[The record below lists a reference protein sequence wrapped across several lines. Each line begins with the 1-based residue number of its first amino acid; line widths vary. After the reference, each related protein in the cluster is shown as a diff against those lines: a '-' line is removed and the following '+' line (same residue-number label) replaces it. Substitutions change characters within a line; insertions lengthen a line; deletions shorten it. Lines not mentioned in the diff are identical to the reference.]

1 MSNNITINIDGKEIQ
16 TQEGEFILNAAR
28 ANDIFIPA
36 ICYLT
41 RCSPTLACRI
51 CLVDVD
57 GKQAYACNAKSK
69 DGMTISTSTENIE
82 AERRAIM
89 EVYDVN
95 HPLQCGVCDQSGE
108 CELQNYT
115 LEMGVDSQ
123 SFAVRDVP
131 RDSHDWGHLH
141 YDPGLC
147 IVCER
152 CVTACKD
159 MIGDNSLTTI
169 ARGAEALDATYK
181 EEMPKDAYAMWNK
194 LNKSVIGLTN
204 GTDTLDCTSCG
215 ECASVCPVGALV
227 DTEFMYKSNAWEL
240 SQVPA
245 TCGHCSAGCQITYD
259 VKHTSIENPEDK
271 IYRVMNEWNYV
282 SLCGAGR
289 YGFDYHNANVV
300 KDEVAFNKAIEAF
313 KKADTIKFTSTITN
327 EEALILE
334 KLKAK
339 FGYKLV
345 NNEAK
350 AFQTFLG
357 NYATLSGTRLY
368 GSDLKEVANSSFI
381 ISLGTALKSD
391 NPNAR
396 YAFNNSVTVN
406 KGAGIYFHPVN
417 DPIIDG
423 LHKNVLSIAHKP
435 LQEEAIL
442 YLILDLFGDK
452 EALPS
457 DIVDYLASF
466 HSKKTITVT
475 ETVKEKVITI
485 VKEMKVNE
493 ETGEEEEV
501 EVEKSKMVPKKVSK
515 DVEVDDNALLTMIG
529 AEDNFDETLT
539 KLLKKKETF
548 SLVVGADLYNHP
560 NAKNC
565 ARLVA
570 LVEKYSKF
578 KLVMIPTLTNTLGV
592 ALIND
597 LSSDEGSY
605 SIGYNTKADFTLSA
619 LGDGSE
625 CDLDMPAINQQEG
638 TLTSINKRV
647 NPTNVAISYGG
658 YVLNDIANA
667 LGIDS
672 ENTIDY
678 TAQLPTS
685 KGFRKETFD
694 SLPDY
699 YTNAGEEMRGYAL
712 KNMGRKASADE
723 SVKKINEALSLGE
736 NLIYLANPVRQF
748 SDFTAKT
755 TQLDEQSG
763 IYMSEEYL
771 ENSEFNAGDS
781 VKVKSENGEI
791 TANIVSD
798 NKITGSIVL
807 IPSFDSKLN
816 SEVLFNG
823 YRFANASIEKV

>member
-1 MSNNITINIDGKEIQ
+1 MSNITINIDGKEIQ
-16 TQEGEFILNAAR
+16 TQEGEFVLNVAR

-36 ICYLT
+36 ICYLS

-51 CLVDVD
+51 CLVEVD

-69 DGMTISTSTENIE
+69 DGMSITTSTQNIE
-82 AERRAIM
+82 KERRAIM

-123 SFAVRDVP
+123 SYTVKDVD
-131 RDSHDWGHLH
+131 RSSHDWGHLH

-152 CVTACKD
+152 CVTTCKD

-169 ARGAEALDATYK
+169 ARGSDPLEAVYK

-204 GTDTLDCTSCG
+204 GTDVLDCTSCG

-240 SQVPA
+240 KQVPA
-245 TCGHCSAGCQITYD
+245 TCGHCSAGCQISYD
-259 VKHTSIENPEDK
+259 TKHTSTDNPEDK

-289 YGFDYHNANVV
+289 YGFDYQNADVT
-300 KDEVAFNKAIEAF
+300 KDTTSFNNAVEAF

-334 KLKAK
+334 KLKEK

-350 AFQTFLG
+350 SFQTFLA

-368 GSDLKEVANSSFI
+368 SSDLKEVANSNFI
-381 ISLGTALKSD
+381 VSIGAALKTD

-396 YAFNNSVTVN
+396 YALNNSLTVN
-406 KGAGIYFHPVN
+406 KGAGLYFHPVN
-417 DPIIDG
+417 DPIING
-423 LHKNVLSIAHKP
+423 LSKNLMSIVHKP
-435 LQEEAIL
+435 LQEEVAL
-442 YLILDLFGDK
+442 YLLLDLFADK

-457 DIVDYLASF
+457 DIVAYLASF
-466 HSKKTITVT
+466 HSTKTITVE
-475 ETVKEKVITI
+475 ETIKEKVVEII
-485 VKEMKVNE
+485 KEMKLNK
-493 ETGEEEEV
+493 ETGLEEEV

-515 DVEVDDNALLTMIG
+515 EVEVDDNRLLSLLG
-529 AEDNFDETLT
+529 AEDSFTETLEKFLT
-539 KLLKKKETF
+539 KKDTF
-548 SLVVGADLYNHP
+548 SLMVGADLYNHP

-570 LVEKYSKF
+570 LIEKYSAF
-578 KLVMIPTLTNTLGV
+578 KIVMIPTLTNTLGV
-592 ALIND
+592 SLINT
-597 LSSDEGSY
+597 LSDDEDSSY
-605 SIGYNTKADFTLSA
+605 SIGYNTKGDFTLSA
-619 LGDGSE
+619 LGDG
-625 CDLDMPAINQQEG
+625 DLDMPAINQQEG

-647 NPTNVAISYGG
+647 NPTNAAISYGG

-667 LGIDS
+667 LGLNA
-672 ENTIDY
+672 ELTVDY
-678 TAQLPTS
+678 TKELPTT
-685 KGFRKETFD
+685 KGFKAEAFD
-694 SLPDY
+694 DLPNH
-699 YTNAGEEMRGYAL
+699 YTNAGVEMRGYEL

-723 SVKKINEALSLGE
+723 SVSKIDEDWVLTQ
-736 NLIYLANPVRQF
+736 NLIYFANPVRQF
-748 SDFTAKT
+748 SDFTNKT
-755 TQLDEQSG
+755 TQLDEVSG
-763 IYMSEEYL
+763 IYMSEDFL
-771 ENSEFNAGDS
+771 SSSEFNAGDS
-781 VKVKSENGEI
+781 VKVKSNNGEV
-791 TANIVSD
+791 TATIVSD
-798 NKITGSIVL
+798 NKIAGDIVL

-816 SEVLFNG
+816 SEALFSG
-823 YRFANASIEKV
+823 YRFASASIEKV